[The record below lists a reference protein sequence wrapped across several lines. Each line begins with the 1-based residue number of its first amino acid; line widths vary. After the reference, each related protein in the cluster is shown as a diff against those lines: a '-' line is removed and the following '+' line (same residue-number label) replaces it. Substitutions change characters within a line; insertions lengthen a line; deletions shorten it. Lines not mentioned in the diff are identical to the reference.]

1 MPRAHRLLSENRLWR
16 LIAIRWSAQLTD
28 GLYQSAL
35 ASYVLF
41 SPERQASATAAAIAF
56 TTVLLPYSL
65 IGPFVGTILDK
76 YSRRQIL
83 FFANLA
89 RTITLMIVA
98 AAILLN
104 ATGFELTL
112 IVLISFGINR
122 LILAG
127 LSASLPRVVKRE
139 ILVAANALT
148 VTGGTIAIVLGGG
161 IGIGLRNIFESQNG
175 ADQVD
180 AALVLFGALGY
191 FISALFSLRLR
202 RDELGPTKGE
212 ISAANKNW
220 KDGFSQMRE
229 GFVYLKSNKDSG
241 IGICAVAI
249 QRGGLTALTLM
260 ALILERNAF
269 HSPSNPDAG
278 LSGFARAITIAGIG
292 IMLGAVISPAA
303 VRRFGRHRWMRIAM
317 LIASFGPII
326 FVVSQSEIAM
336 IAMGFV
342 SGFGG
347 QGVKVTND
355 ALVQEKISD
364 DYRGRVFAVYD
375 VVVNAAIVS
384 GSLIAAAVMP
394 KTGLGITLPLIIT
407 TLYLGAALALS
418 KNWFKDSIKSL

>member
-1 MPRAHRLLSENRLWR
+1 MPRAHRLLSESRLWR

-89 RTITLMIVA
+89 RTITLLLVA

-317 LIASFGPII
+317 LIASFGSAIFII
-326 FVVSQSEIAM
+326 SQSEIAM

-342 SGFGG
+342 CGFGG

-407 TLYLGAALALS
+407 TLYLGAALALR
-418 KNWFKDSIKSL
+418 KNWFKDSIKSP

>member
-1 MPRAHRLLSENRLWR
+1 MPKAHRLLSENRLWR

-127 LSASLPRVVKRE
+127 LSASLPRVVTRE

-161 IGIGLRNIFESQNG
+161 IGIGLRNIFESQSG

-202 RDELGPTKGE
+202 KDELGPTKGE

-317 LIASFGPII
+317 LIASFGPAIFII
-326 FVVSQSEIAM
+326 SQSEIAM

-384 GSLIAAAVMP
+384 GSLIAAVVMP

-407 TLYLGAALALS
+407 TLYLGAALALR
-418 KNWFKDSIKSL
+418 KNWFKDSIKPL

>member
-89 RTITLMIVA
+89 RTITLLLVA

-127 LSASLPRVVKRE
+127 LSASLPRVVTRE

-212 ISAANKNW
+212 ISAANKDW

-241 IGICAVAI
+241 IGICAVAV

-278 LSGFARAITIAGIG
+278 LSGFARAITIAGVG

-317 LIASFGPII
+317 LIASFGPAIFII
-326 FVVSQSEIAM
+326 SQSEIAM

-342 SGFGG
+342 CGFGG

-407 TLYLGAALALS
+407 TLYLGAALALR
-418 KNWFKDSIKSL
+418 KNWFKDSIKSI

>member
-1 MPRAHRLLSENRLWR
+1 MPKAHRLLSENRLWR

-202 RDELGPTKGE
+202 KDELGPTKGE

-269 HSPSNPDAG
+269 HSPNNPDAG
-278 LSGFARAITIAGIG
+278 LSGFAKAITIAGIG

-317 LIASFGPII
+317 LIASFGPMI
-326 FVVSQSEIAM
+326 FVFSQSEFAM

-407 TLYLGAALALS
+407 TLYLGAALALR

>member
-1 MPRAHRLLSENRLWR
+1 MPKAHRLLSENRLWR

-202 RDELGPTKGE
+202 KDELGPTKGE

-269 HSPSNPDAG
+269 HSPNNPDAG

-317 LIASFGPII
+317 LIASFGPMI
-326 FVVSQSEIAM
+326 FVFSQSEIAM

-407 TLYLGAALALS
+407 TLYLGAALALR

>member
-1 MPRAHRLLSENRLWR
+1 MPKAHRLLSENRLWR

-202 RDELGPTKGE
+202 KDELGPTKGE

-269 HSPSNPDAG
+269 HSPNNPDAG
-278 LSGFARAITIAGIG
+278 LSGFAKAITIAGIG

-317 LIASFGPII
+317 LIASFGPMI
-326 FVVSQSEIAM
+326 FVFSQSEIAM

-407 TLYLGAALALS
+407 TLYLGAALALR

>member
-1 MPRAHRLLSENRLWR
+1 MPRAHQLLSENRLWR

-89 RTITLMIVA
+89 RTITLLLVA

-127 LSASLPRVVKRE
+127 LSASLPRVVTRE

-148 VTGGTIAIVLGGG
+148 VTGGTVAIVLGGG
-161 IGIGLRNIFESQNG
+161 IGIGLRNILESQNG

-202 RDELGPTKGE
+202 KDELGPTKGE
-212 ISAANKNW
+212 ISAANKDW

-229 GFVYLKSNKDSG
+229 GFVYLKGNKDSG
-241 IGICAVAI
+241 IGILAVAI

-269 HSPSNPDAG
+269 HSPSDPDAG
-278 LSGFARAITIAGIG
+278 LSGFARAITIAGVG
-292 IMLGAVISPAA
+292 IMLGAVISPVA

-317 LIASFGPII
+317 MIASFGPMI
-326 FVVSQSEIAM
+326 FVFSQSEIAM

-342 SGFGG
+342 CGFGG

-364 DYRGRVFAVYD
+364 DYRGRIFAVYD

-384 GSLIAAAVMP
+384 GSLIAATVMP

-407 TLYLGAALALS
+407 TLYLGAALALR

>member
-89 RTITLMIVA
+89 RTITLLLVA

-127 LSASLPRVVKRE
+127 LSASLPRVVTRE

-148 VTGGTIAIVLGGG
+148 VTGGTVAIVLGGG

-212 ISAANKNW
+212 ISAANKDW

-241 IGICAVAI
+241 IGICAVAV

-269 HSPSNPDAG
+269 HSPSDPDAG

-317 LIASFGPII
+317 LIASFGPAIFII
-326 FVVSQSEIAM
+326 SQSEIAM

-342 SGFGG
+342 CGFGG

-394 KTGLGITLPLIIT
+394 KNGLGITLPLIIT
-407 TLYLGAALALS
+407 TLYLGAALALR

>member
-1 MPRAHRLLSENRLWR
+1 MPKAHRLLSENRLWR

-269 HSPSNPDAG
+269 HSPNNPDAG

-317 LIASFGPII
+317 LIASFGPMI
-326 FVVSQSEIAM
+326 FVFSQSEIAM

-407 TLYLGAALALS
+407 TLYLGAALALR